1 MESSNTQRRIT
12 KRSSYACSR
21 CRRQKIKCSGLHPC
35 NNCTQRRLTCI
46 FDERDNKVMV
56 TQGYLS
62 ELQQKVA
69 QLERAQARAL
79 VEESLRHADGDDDAV
94 ACREDDPNNPS
105 RFDERRRS
113 YHTPDWTGGNSPP
126 GDGDGPDLTN
136 PLTATPSRFCMSESN
151 GQPYFLGSSSNWS
164 FSRQVLSVTHEHV
177 CQSPLPTNSLLFDGF
192 AHDLGWDGSRT
203 TQMLDNRLIPSHD
216 YAIFLINAVKFHC
229 GQMFHL
235 FEEEEFMLHM
245 QTFYARSSADRAEE
259 NSLWYI
265 HFLVILAF
273 GKSLIQRK
281 TKGNNRPAGAD
292 FFVRALQLLPDV
304 TALCKEPIMST
315 EILCSMAWYYQALD
329 FRHAAHNFIGQ
340 AKSVAMNHGMHT
352 DMPIMDLGPGLVQ
365 RCRKIWWTVYV
376 LDRQMT
382 SLMGLPQ
389 STLDEGVFCQLP
401 SYPGSVHRT
410 TALSMQIKFARIIA
424 EISSTVYG
432 AKGRLNKKFVLSTK
446 AVLQSIVAVADELRT
461 SFPLFA
467 DERFD
472 GISRLSAHLHLL
484 YYQCIILATRPL
496 LLCCL
501 IKRFNSPLEADS
513 LMASPK
519 VRNPLQMCAESGIQI
534 LNILDRLRAQ
544 GLLETFLPLDLDS
557 LFVSTV
563 ALLVARGVDSRLIE
577 SQVPWLDKSHA
588 IIEEMVASGNLIA
601 DFRKNEMQKLE
612 EMLLEFDVT
621 RPRLLA
627 DSTTIVAQQQQ
638 QSVPLPDWQQPTDAP
653 ASLPPALLPAET
665 GLPLSQETMLP
676 AYRELS
682 KDSSSQAED
691 LTTQQIIDVVN
702 SMEWE
707 DNEWMSFTM
716 VQDEA

>member
-12 KRSSYACSR
+12 KRSSYAYVTGHFADKVFLSR
-21 CRRQKIKCSGLHPC
+21 
-35 NNCTQRRLTCI
+35 
-46 FDERDNKVMV
+46 
-56 TQGYLS
+56 YLS

-69 QLERAQARAL
+69 RLERAQARAL
-79 VEESLRHADGDDDAV
+79 VEQSLRHAAGDDDAV
-94 ACREDDPNNPS
+94 ACREGNDSLAEVTSGYAHLVKKDDPNNPS

-113 YHTPDWTGGNSPP
+113 SYHTPDGTSGHSPP

-136 PLTATPSRFCMSESN
+136 PLTATPSRFCMSASN

-164 FSRQVLSVTHEHV
+164 FSRQVLSVTYEHV

-192 AHDLGWDGSRT
+192 AYDLGWDGSRT
-203 TQMLDNRLIPSHD
+203 TQTLDNRLIPSHD

-235 FEEEEFMLHM
+235 FEEDEFMLNM
-245 QTFYARSSADRAEE
+245 QTFYSKSSTDRAEE

-281 TKGNNRPAGAD
+281 TRGNKRPAGAD

-432 AKGRLNKKFVLSTK
+432 ANGRLNKKFVLSTK

-557 LFVSTV
+557 LFVSMV

-577 SQVPWLDKSHA
+577 SQIPWVDKSHA

-601 DFRKNEMQKLE
+601 EFRKNEMQKLE
-612 EMLLEFDVT
+612 EMLLEFDAT
-621 RPRLLA
+621 RPRPLSDL
-627 DSTTIVAQQQQ
+627 TTTATIIAQQQQ
-638 QSVPLPDWQQPTDAP
+638 QQQQPVPSSDWQQQPDTCSTAALQPAP
-653 ASLPPALLPAET
+653 LPAET
-665 GLPLSQETMLP
+665 RSPLSQETTLP
-676 AYRELS
+676 VYRELS

>member
-1 MESSNTQRRIT
+1 
-12 KRSSYACSR
+12 

-69 QLERAQARAL
+69 RLERAQARAL
-79 VEESLRHADGDDDAV
+79 VEQSLRHADGDDDAV

-113 YHTPDWTGGNSPP
+113 YRTPDGTGGNSPP

-192 AHDLGWDGSRT
+192 AYDLGWDGSRT
-203 TQMLDNRLIPSHD
+203 TQTLDNRLIPSHD

-245 QTFYARSSADRAEE
+245 QTFYAKSSTDRAEE

-281 TKGNNRPAGAD
+281 TQGNNRPAGAD

-352 DMPIMDLGPGLVQ
+352 DMPVMDLGPGLVQ

-432 AKGRLNKKFVLSTK
+432 ANGRLNKKFVLSTK

-484 YYQCIILATRPL
+484 YYQ
-496 LLCCL
+496 
-501 IKRFNSPLEADS
+501 
-513 LMASPK
+513 
-519 VRNPLQMCAESGIQI
+519 MCAESAIQI

-557 LFVSTV
+557 LFVSTI

-588 IIEEMVASGNLIA
+588 IVEEIVASGNLIA
-601 DFRKNEMQKLE
+601 EFREKEMQKLE
-612 EMLLEFDVT
+612 EMLLDFDAT

-638 QSVPLPDWQQPTDAP
+638 QPLPQPDWQQQADVPAP
-653 ASLPPALLPAET
+653 LLPAPLPAET
-665 GLPLSQETMLP
+665 RLPLSQETTLP
-676 AYRELS
+676 VYRELS

>member
-12 KRSSYACSR
+12 KRSSYA
-21 CRRQKIKCSGLHPC
+21 
-35 NNCTQRRLTCI
+35 
-46 FDERDNKVMV
+46 
-56 TQGYLS
+56 
-62 ELQQKVA
+62 
-69 QLERAQARAL
+69 
-79 VEESLRHADGDDDAV
+79 
-94 ACREDDPNNPS
+94 
-105 RFDERRRS
+105 
-113 YHTPDWTGGNSPP
+113 
-126 GDGDGPDLTN
+126 
-136 PLTATPSRFCMSESN
+136 
-151 GQPYFLGSSSNWS
+151 
-164 FSRQVLSVTHEHV
+164 
-177 CQSPLPTNSLLFDGF
+177 LLFDGC
-192 AHDLGWDGSRT
+192 AYDLGWDGSRT
-203 TQMLDNRLIPSHD
+203 TQTLDNRLIPSYD

-235 FEEEEFMLHM
+235 FEEDEFMANMH
-245 QTFYARSSADRAEE
+245 TFYSKSSTDRAEE
-259 NSLWYI
+259 DSLWYI
-265 HFLVILAF
+265 HFLVVLAF
-273 GKSLIQRK
+273 GKSLIQK
-281 TKGNNRPAGAD
+281 KSQGKRPAGAE

-304 TALCKEPIMST
+304 TALCKQPILST

-352 DMPIMDLGPGLVQ
+352 DMPVMELGPGLVQ

-389 STLDEGVFCQLP
+389 STLDEGVYCQLP

-410 TALSMQIKFARIIA
+410 AALSMQIKFARIIA

-432 AKGRLNKKFVLSTK
+432 ANGRLNKKFVLSTK
-446 AVLQSIVAVADELRT
+446 AVLQSIVSVADELRT
-461 SFPLFA
+461 SFPLYA

-501 IKRFNSPLEADS
+501 IKRFDAPLEADS

-519 VRNPLQMCAESGIQI
+519 VRNPLQMCAESAVQI
-534 LNILDRLRAQ
+534 LNILDRLRSQ

-577 SQVPWLDKSHA
+577 SQSPWLEKSNA
-588 IIEEMVASGNLIA
+588 ILEEMVAGGNLIA
-601 DFRKNEMQKLE
+601 AFRKNEMQKLE
-612 EMLLEFDVT
+612 EMLVEFEAS
-621 RPRLLA
+621 RPRA
-627 DSTTIVAQQQQ
+627 SGESIAAPTAM
-638 QSVPLPDWQQPTDAP
+638 SWQQADTTLQ
-653 ASLPPALLPAET
+653 ASARGEVQEPISQDNLPVC
-665 GLPLSQETMLP
+665 
-676 AYRELS
+676 REFTT
-682 KDSSSQAED
+682 DSSSQAED

-707 DNEWMSFTM
+707 DNEWMSFTTI
-716 VQDEA
+716 QDEV

>member
-62 ELQQKVA
+62 ELQQKITR
-69 QLERAQARAL
+69 LERAQARAQA
-79 VEESLRHADGDDDAV
+79 EQCLRQTEGNEGDGNDGGL
-94 ACREDDPNNPS
+94 
-105 RFDERRRS
+105 DEIAISNGRRRS
-113 YHTPDWTGGNSPP
+113 SYHSRGSPP
-126 GDGDGPDLTN
+126 RNQADGDGPDLTN
-136 PLTATPSRFCMSESN
+136 PLTATPSRYCLSASN
-151 GQPYFLGSSSNWS
+151 GMAYFLAPSSNWS

-192 AHDLGWDGSRT
+192 AYDLGWDGSRSALP
-203 TQMLDNRLIPSHD
+203 MDSRLIPSID

-229 GQMFHL
+229 GQLFHL
-235 FEEEEFMLHM
+235 FEVDQFMDNMHK
-245 QTFYARSSADRAEE
+245 FYSKSSTDRAEDT
-259 NSLWYI
+259 SLWYI
-265 HFLVILAF
+265 QFLVILAF
-273 GKSLIQRK
+273 GKSLIQK
-281 TKGNNRPAGAD
+281 KNHGKRPSGAE
-292 FFVRALQLLPDV
+292 FFVRALQLLPDI
-304 TALCKEPIMST
+304 TALCKEPILAT
-315 EILCSMAWYYQALD
+315 EILCSIAWYYQALD
-329 FRHAAHNFIGQ
+329 FRHASHNFIGQ
-340 AKSVAMNHGMHT
+340 AKSMAMNHGMHT
-352 DMPIMDLGPGLVQ
+352 DMPIMDLGPELVQ

-382 SLMGLPQ
+382 SLMWLPQ
-389 STLDEGVFCQLP
+389 STLDEGVYCQLP
-401 SYPGSVHRT
+401 TYSGSVQRT

-432 AKGRLNKKFVLSTK
+432 TSGRLSKRFVLGTK
-446 AVLQSIVAVADELRT
+446 AVLQSIVLVADELRN
-461 SFPLFA
+461 SFPLHA

-484 YYQCIILATRPL
+484 YCQCIVLATRPL

-501 IKRFNSPLEADS
+501 IKRFESPLEAD
-513 LMASPK
+513 LLIASPK
-519 VRNPLQMCAESGIQI
+519 VRNPVQMCAESSIQI

-563 ALLVARGVDSRLIE
+563 ALHVAHGVDARLIE
-577 SQVPWLDKSHA
+577 SQSNWLQKSHA
-588 IIEEMVASGNLIA
+588 IIEDMVASGNLIA
-601 DFRKNEMQKLE
+601 EFRQSEMSKLE
-612 EMLLEFDVT
+612 DMMTGFVSSRACVASGT
-621 RPRLLA
+621 
-627 DSTTIVAQQQQ
+627 TTIHTDGGGGGA
-638 QSVPLPDWQQPTDAP
+638 WQRADESAPTIP
-653 ASLPPALLPAET
+653 GTVRAET
-665 GLPLSQETMLP
+665 EASFPEFT
-676 AYRELS
+676 

-691 LTTQQIIDVVN
+691 LTAQQLIDVVN

-716 VQDEA
+716 VEETA

>member
-1 MESSNTQRRIT
+1 
-12 KRSSYACSR
+12 
-21 CRRQKIKCSGLHPC
+21 
-35 NNCTQRRLTCI
+35 
-46 FDERDNKVMV
+46 
-56 TQGYLS
+56 
-62 ELQQKVA
+62 
-69 QLERAQARAL
+69 
-79 VEESLRHADGDDDAV
+79 
-94 ACREDDPNNPS
+94 
-105 RFDERRRS
+105 
-113 YHTPDWTGGNSPP
+113 
-126 GDGDGPDLTN
+126 
-136 PLTATPSRFCMSESN
+136 MSASN

-177 CQSPLPTNSLLFDGF
+177 CQSPLPTNSLLFDGC
-192 AHDLGWDGSRT
+192 AYDLGWDGSRT
-203 TQMLDNRLIPSHD
+203 TQTLDNRLIPSYD

-235 FEEEEFMLHM
+235 FEEDEFMGHM
-245 QTFYARSSADRAEE
+245 QTFYSKSSTDRAEE
-259 NSLWYI
+259 DSLWYI
-265 HFLVILAF
+265 HFLVVLAF

-281 TKGNNRPAGAD
+281 NQGKRPAGAE

-304 TALCKEPIMST
+304 TALCKEPILSA

-340 AKSVAMNHGMHT
+340 AKSVAMNYGMHT
-352 DMPIMDLGPGLVQ
+352 DMPVMDLGPGLVQ

-389 STLDEGVFCQLP
+389 STLDEGVYCQLP

-432 AKGRLNKKFVLSTK
+432 ANGRLNKKFVLSTK
-446 AVLQSIVAVADELRT
+446 AVLQSIVAVADELRN
-461 SFPLFA
+461 SFPLYA

-472 GISRLSAHLHLL
+472 GISRLSAHLHLS
-484 YYQCIILATRPL
+484 YYQVSRLSQALPPKPFTHGQRKCIILATRPL

-501 IKRFNSPLEADS
+501 IKRFDSPLEADS

-519 VRNPLQMCAESGIQI
+519 VRNPLQMCAESAIQI

-577 SQVPWLDKSHA
+577 SQSPWLEKSKA
-588 IIEEMVASGNLIA
+588 ILEEMIASGNLIA
-601 DFRKNEMQKLE
+601 EFRKNEMQKLE
-612 EMLLEFDVT
+612 EMLIEFEAAQ
-621 RPRLLA
+621 PRTLSS
-627 DSTTIVAQQQQ
+627 STTAATRTSSWQHTGTSLQTPVQADAGESISQDT
-638 QSVPLPDWQQPTDAP
+638 LPVYSEFT
-653 ASLPPALLPAET
+653 
-665 GLPLSQETMLP
+665 
-676 AYRELS
+676 

-707 DNEWMSFTM
+707 DNEWMAFTM

>member
-69 QLERAQARAL
+69 RLERAQARAFT
-79 VEESLRHADGDDDAV
+79 EQSLGDLDGNGADSHSIT
-94 ACREDDPNNPS
+94 CRGGSSPIS
-105 RFDERRRS
+105 DERRRRPS
-113 YHTPDWTGGNSPP
+113 HHGPERAPRDSPP
-126 GDGDGPDLTN
+126 RDGEGPDLTN
-136 PLTATPSRFCMSESN
+136 PLTTTPSRFCVSASD

-164 FSRQVLSVTHEHV
+164 FSRQVLSVTHQHV
-177 CQSPLPTNSLLFDGF
+177 CQSPLPTNSLLFDGC
-192 AHDLGWDGSRT
+192 AYDLGWDGSRT
-203 TQMLDNRLIPSHD
+203 ARTADSRLIPSHD
-216 YAIFLINAVKFHC
+216 YAVFLVNAVRFHC

-235 FEEEEFMLHM
+235 FEEDEFVAGM
-245 QTFYARSSADRAEE
+245 QGFYAKSSSDRAEE
-259 NSLWYI
+259 DGLWYI
-265 HFLVILAF
+265 HFLVVLAF
-273 GKSLIQRK
+273 GKSLIQK
-281 TKGNNRPAGAD
+281 KSHGKRPAGAE

-304 TALCKEPIMST
+304 TALCKQPILST
-315 EILCSMAWYYQALD
+315 EVLCSMAWYYQALD

-352 DMPIMDLGPGLVQ
+352 DMPVMELGPGLVQ

-389 STLDEGVFCQLP
+389 STLDEGVYCQLP
-401 SYPGSVHRT
+401 SYPGSAHRT
-410 TALSMQIKFARIIA
+410 AGLSMQIKFARIIA

-432 AKGRLNKKFVLSTK
+432 ANGRLNKKFVLSTK
-446 AVLQSIVAVADELRT
+446 AVLQSIVSVADELRT
-461 SFPLFA
+461 SFPLYA

-501 IKRFNSPLEADS
+501 IKRFDAPLEADS

-519 VRNPLQMCAESGIQI
+519 VRNPLQMCAESAVQI
-534 LNILDRLRAQ
+534 LNILDRLRSQ

-563 ALLVARGVDSRLIE
+563 ALLVARGVDPRLVE
-577 SQVPWLDKSHA
+577 GQPPWLDKSNA
-588 IIEEMVASGNLIA
+588 ILEEMVAGGNLVA
-601 DFRKNEMQKLE
+601 AFRKDETQKLE
-612 EMLLEFDVT
+612 AMLVQFEAG
-621 RPRLLA
+621 RSRA
-627 DSTTIVAQQQQ
+627 SGESTAAAPAGMTL
-638 QSVPLPDWQQPTDAP
+638 SSSWQQTGGDTTLQTSDARGE
-653 ASLPPALLPAET
+653 AQET
-665 GLPLSQETMLP
+665 VVRSQEDNLP
-676 AYRELS
+676 VCRE
-682 KDSSSQAED
+682 E
-691 LTTQQIIDVVN
+691 
-702 SMEWE
+702 EE
-707 DNEWMSFTM
+707 E
-716 VQDEA
+716 

>member
-1 MESSNTQRRIT
+1 
-12 KRSSYACSR
+12 
-21 CRRQKIKCSGLHPC
+21 
-35 NNCTQRRLTCI
+35 
-46 FDERDNKVMV
+46 MV

-69 QLERAQARAL
+69 RLERAQARAL
-79 VEESLRHADGDDDAV
+79 VEESLRHADGDDGAV
-94 ACREDDPNNPS
+94 ACREGTIS
-105 RFDERRRS
+105 SAYDE
-113 YHTPDWTGGNSPP
+113 TGGISPP

-192 AHDLGWDGSRT
+192 AYDLGWDGSRT

-235 FEEEEFMLHM
+235 FEEEEFMFHM
-245 QTFYARSSADRAEE
+245 QTFYAKSSTDRAEE

-281 TKGNNRPAGAD
+281 TQGNNRPAGAD

-352 DMPIMDLGPGLVQ
+352 DMPVMDLGPGLVQ

-401 SYPGSVHRT
+401 SYPGSLHRT

-484 YYQCIILATRPL
+484 YYQ
-496 LLCCL
+496 
-501 IKRFNSPLEADS
+501 RFNSPLEADS

-588 IIEEMVASGNLIA
+588 IVEEMVVSGNLIA
-601 DFRKNEMQKLE
+601 EFRKNEMQKLE

-627 DSTTIVAQQQQ
+627 DSTTVIAQQQQ
-638 QSVPLPDWQQPTDAP
+638 QPIPQPDWQQQTDAP
-653 ASLPPALLPAET
+653 TTLPPAPLPAET
-665 GLPLSQETMLP
+665 RLPLGQETMLP
-676 AYRELS
+676 VYRELS

>member
-62 ELQQKVA
+62 ELQQKIA
-69 QLERAQARAL
+69 RLERLQARAL
-79 VEESLRHADGDDDAV
+79 AEQSIRRGEDVDNPEDGFGD
-94 ACREDDPNNPS
+94 PS
-105 RFDERRRS
+105 RYDEHRRAS
-113 YHTPDWTGGNSPP
+113 YHSPEAARRDSPP
-126 GDGDGPDLTN
+126 RNPDGDGPDLTN
-136 PLTATPSRFCMSESN
+136 PLTATPSRYCLSASN
-151 GQPYFLGSSSNWS
+151 GMAYFLAPGSNWS
-164 FSRQVLSVTHEHV
+164 FSRHVLSVTHDHV
-177 CQSPLPTNSLLFDGF
+177 CQSPLPTNSLLFDGC
-192 AHDLGWDGSRT
+192 AYDLGWDGSRS
-203 TQMLDNRLIPSHD
+203 TQALDSRFIPSID

-235 FEEEEFMLHM
+235 FEVDEFMVNM
-245 QTFYARSSADRAEE
+245 QNFYAKSSADRAEDT
-259 NSLWYI
+259 SLWYI
-265 HFLVILAF
+265 HFLVVLAF

-281 TKGNNRPAGAD
+281 SEGKRPSGAD

-304 TALCKEPIMST
+304 TALCKEPILSS
-315 EILCSMAWYYQALD
+315 EILCSIAWYYQALD

-340 AKSVAMNHGMHT
+340 AKSMAMNHGMHT
-352 DMPIMDLGPGLVQ
+352 DMPIMELGPELVQ

-376 LDRQMT
+376 LDRQMS

-389 STLDEGVFCQLP
+389 STLDEGVYCQLP
-401 SYPGSVHRT
+401 SYSGSVQRT

-432 AKGRLNKKFVLSTK
+432 TTGRLNKRFVLGTK
-446 AVLQSIVAVADELRT
+446 AVLQSIVSVADELRT
-461 SFPLFA
+461 SFPLHA

-472 GISRLSAHLHLL
+472 GISRLSAHLHLS
-484 YYQCIILATRPL
+484 YYQCIVLATRPL

-501 IKRFNSPLEADS
+501 IKRFESPLEADS
-513 LMASPK
+513 LIASPK
-519 VRNPLQMCAESGIQI
+519 VRNPVQMCAESSIQI

-563 ALLVARGVDSRLIE
+563 ALLVARAVDSRLIE
-577 SQVPWLDKSHA
+577 SQSPWLEKSHA

-601 DFRKNEMQKLE
+601 GFRRNEMQKLE
-612 EMLLEFDVT
+612 EILSNFT
-621 RPRLLA
+621 TTQPR
-627 DSTTIVAQQQQ
+627 VAGIPEDTQGAEWQQQQ
-638 QSVPLPDWQQPTDAP
+638 LTDAP
-653 ASLPPALLPAET
+653 ATVQEPVPPPPFPEFT
-665 GLPLSQETMLP
+665 
-676 AYRELS
+676 

-691 LTTQQIIDVVN
+691 LTAQQIIDVVN

-707 DNEWMSFTM
+707 DNEWMSFTVM
-716 VQDEA
+716 DDQA

>member
-1 MESSNTQRRIT
+1 MLI
-12 KRSSYACSR
+12 
-21 CRRQKIKCSGLHPC
+21 
-35 NNCTQRRLTCI
+35 
-46 FDERDNKVMV
+46 
-56 TQGYLS
+56 
-62 ELQQKVA
+62 
-69 QLERAQARAL
+69 QL
-79 VEESLRHADGDDDAV
+79 
-94 ACREDDPNNPS
+94 DDPNNPS

-113 YHTPDWTGGNSPP
+113 YHTPDETGGNSPP

-151 GQPYFLGSSSNWS
+151 GQP
-164 FSRQVLSVTHEHV
+164 
-177 CQSPLPTNSLLFDGF
+177 LLFDGF
-192 AHDLGWDGSRT
+192 AYDLGWDGSRT

-235 FEEEEFMLHM
+235 FEEEEFMFHM
-245 QTFYARSSADRAEE
+245 QTFYGKSSTDRAEE

-281 TKGNNRPAGAD
+281 THGNNRPAGAD

-484 YYQCIILATRPL
+484 YYQ
-496 LLCCL
+496 
-501 IKRFNSPLEADS
+501 RFNSPLEADS

-544 GLLETFLPLDLDS
+544 GLLDLDS

-601 DFRKNEMQKLE
+601 EFRKNEMQKLE

-682 KDSSSQAED
+682 KYSSSQAED